1 MAARKDGGVPGSG
14 KPSVFPVEAKHIV
27 PRRLF
32 GRWLDL

>member
-14 KPSVFPVEAKHIV
+14 NPGVLAVEAKHII